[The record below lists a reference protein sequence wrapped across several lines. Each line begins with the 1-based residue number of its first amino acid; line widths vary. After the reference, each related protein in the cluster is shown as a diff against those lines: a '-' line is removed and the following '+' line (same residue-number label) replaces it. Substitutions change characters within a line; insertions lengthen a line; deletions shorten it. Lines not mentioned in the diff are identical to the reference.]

1 MDVASPLWEE
11 AEVEAMATS
20 SFATL
25 KRGATPTSAFLS
37 CGKGYEIAMTPI
49 SPPSPFPRS
58 RNGKTSEQTKKN
70 EKAVMPSPLWRE
82 QR

>member
-1 MDVASPLWEE
+1 MASPLWEE
-11 AEVEAMATS
+11 AEVEAMVTS
-20 SFATL
+20 SFTSL
-25 KRGATPTSAFLS
+25 RRCATPTSAFLS

-58 RNGKTSEQTKKN
+58 RNGKTSGQTKKN
-70 EKAVMPSPLWRE
+70 EKVVMASPLWRE